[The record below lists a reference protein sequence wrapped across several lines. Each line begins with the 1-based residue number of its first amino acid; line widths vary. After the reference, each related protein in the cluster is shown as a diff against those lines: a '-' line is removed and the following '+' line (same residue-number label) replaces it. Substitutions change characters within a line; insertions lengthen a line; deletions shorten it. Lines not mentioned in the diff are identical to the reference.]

1 MDQKTLTLEVLN
13 DLIEVNG
20 ERIWSYQAM
29 LEGPGDQTDVEL
41 NGVFEQIITQGQ
53 RLQDEL
59 ELKYV
64 ELAHDLPARGS
75 PSGIILRAWNLVKSA
90 FINKKS
96 SLSATEF
103 FDKGERALLKAYQF
117 AQKQS
122 DIIPSA
128 KELIAGQRRE
138 LMAFYHQYKQL
149 YKNHQLA

>member
-1 MDQKTLTLEVLN
+1 MDQKALTLEVLN

-29 LEGPGDQTDVEL
+29 LEGPGDQTDAAL
-41 NGVFEQIITQGQ
+41 NGVFEQMITQGQ

-90 FINKKS
+90 FSNKG

-103 FDKGERALLKAYQF
+103 FDKGERALLKAYRF

-128 KELIAGQRRE
+128 RELIALQRRE
-138 LMAFYHQYKQL
+138 LTAFYRQYKQL